1 MLKILSLF
9 GLVTGATY
17 PFRALIMFFKK
28 PELFPY
34 LIIPI
39 IINFLVG
46 IILYI
51 SLLLFGFDLIKE
63 VIEILTI
70 QIDKVIN
77 DLPTWLGF
85 LDYLA
90 VILGWILKLF
100 LSVALLIVNGFLML
114 QFGVILGAPW
124 YGKLSE
130 KLEEIKRGKVTNI
143 EVGIFRDI
151 SRAILY
157 EIKKLL
163 LGIVVGIALFFIN
176 FVPIIGTLITS
187 IGGIALTATIL
198 CLDFFDSVLE
208 RRRFS
213 FKDKLRI
220 VFSSLPASGSFS
232 LIALAL
238 ISIPLLNLITIP
250 ICVASGTLFICDR
263 VLDQL
268 ESNNFE

>member
-1 MLKILSLF
+1 MLKILGLF
-9 GLVTGATY
+9 GLVNGATY
-17 PFRALIMFFKK
+17 PLRAVGIFLRNR
-28 PELFPY
+28 ELLPY
-34 LIIPI
+34 LIMPI
-39 IINFLVG
+39 VINFLVG

-51 SLLLFGFDLIKE
+51 SLLLFGFDLIKDI
-63 VIEILTI
+63 VAILTI

-85 LDYLA
+85 LEYLA
-90 VILGWILKLF
+90 VILGWLLKLF

-124 YGKLSE
+124 YGQLSE
-130 KLEEIKRGKVTNI
+130 KLEEIRRGKVTNI
-143 EVGIFRDI
+143 EIGIVRDI

-163 LGIVVGIALFFIN
+163 LGIVVGIGLFLIN

-187 IGGIALTATIL
+187 IGGITLTATII

-208 RRRFS
+208 RRKFTFR
-213 FKDKLRI
+213 DKLKI

-232 LIALAL
+232 LIALGL
-238 ISIPLLNLITIP
+238 ISIPLLNLVTIP
-250 ICVASGTLFICDR
+250 ICVASGTLFVCDR
-263 VLDQL
+263 VLDKL
-268 ESNNFE
+268 ELNNFE